1 MEATTTPGAEEAQIK
16 ANWAKANIFPLWE
29 NPQAHPAPRQAE
41 KPYCWRWSD
50 VSRFAREAIAMRDM
64 AAVERRVLQLVTPNS
79 YLPTQLSGSTTN
91 LNGNIQILMPG
102 ETARPHRHS
111 MNALRFVMEG
121 EGAVTIVDGKEC
133 QMSTGDLVTTPGW
146 TWHEHAHRGSRPII
160 WLDVLDASI
169 HRYLD
174 TAKFQPGPA
183 NDIPTHAP
191 DSAFVAPGMAP
202 SLVSATRNF
211 SPLFRYPWAQAKAAV
226 AAAPV
231 DVDGARRVRYANPI
245 DGGPCMAFLDCY
257 LVELDEG
264 VETLPFRS
272 SAHFLATVVEGE
284 GVSRVGDTDVAWSP
298 RDVFSLPHGNWISH
312 RAKGGKARLMIVT
325 DREIYRRLDLLTE
338 EYAGRA
344 AE

>member
-1 MEATTTPGAEEAQIK
+1 MTATTAPGVDEAQIK

-29 NPQAHPAPRQAE
+29 NPQAHAKPRLPEA
-41 KPYCWRWSD
+41 PYCWRWSD
-50 VSRFAREAIAMRDM
+50 VSRFASEAIGMRDM

-79 YLPTQLSGSTTN
+79 YLPDQLSGSTTN

-111 MNALRFVMEG
+111 MNALRFVLEG

-133 QMSTGDLVTTPGW
+133 EMSFGDLVTTPGW
-146 TWHEHAHRGSRPII
+146 TWHEHAHRGSKPVI

-183 NDIPTHAP
+183 NDIPVHAS
-191 DSAFVAPGMAP
+191 DNAFVAPGMTP
-202 SLVSATRNF
+202 SIANTTRNF
-211 SPLFRYPWAQAKAAV
+211 SPLFRYPWAQAKTAV
-226 AAAPV
+226 AAAPI

-257 LVELDEG
+257 LVELDDG
-264 VETLPFRS
+264 VETLPFRT
-272 SAHFLATVVEGE
+272 SAQAIATVVEGE
-284 GVSRVGDTDVAWSP
+284 GVSRVGETEVAWNA

-312 RAKGGKARLMIVT
+312 RARGGKARLMIVT